1 MEKFKKDFLESYLRG
16 GMGSLS
22 KRDIDALVMHLLD
35 EQGLDDGVPLKNL
48 SNQQVSVKLRVPATR
63 IKTLRYEA
71 TLKYVSN
78 GESIAKW
85 RFLEVLAKAKFDSEK
100 DKIGFIIE
108 DAFTKNWL
116 QGILKNNGLV
126 FDNSFNTEIVKVD
139 SDGLFSVLE
148 ALYGNDNKS
157 VATLKK
163 RINDT
168 KAKKEKLSFAE
179 IKKEFLKGAATT
191 LGETAT
197 SAATKGL
204 LALVVG

>member
-1 MEKFKKDFLESYLRG
+1 MEKFKKKFLASYLYG

-48 SNQQVSVKLRVPATR
+48 SNQQVSVKLRVPTTR
-63 IKTLRYEA
+63 IKALRYEA
-71 TLKYVSN
+71 TLKYVSDN
-78 GESIAKW
+78 EFIAKW

-116 QGILKNNGLV
+116 QGILKNDGLV
-126 FDNSFNTEIVKVD
+126 FDNSFNTEVVKVD
-139 SDGLFSVLE
+139 SDGLFAVLE
-148 ALYGNDNKS
+148 ALYDVKS
-157 VATLKK
+157 VATLKE
-163 RINDT
+163 RIYDT

-179 IKKEFLKGAATT
+179 IKKEFLKGAATA

-197 SAATKGL
+197 SAVTKSL

>member
-1 MEKFKKDFLESYLRG
+1 MEKFKKDFLASYLYG

-35 EQGLDDGVPLKNL
+35 EQGLDDGLPLKNL
-48 SNQQVSVKLRVPATR
+48 SNQQVSVKLRAQTNR

-78 GESIAKW
+78 NEAIAKW
-85 RFLEVLAKAKFDSEK
+85 RFLEVLARAKFDSDR
-100 DKIGFIIE
+100 DKVGFIIE

-116 QGILKNNGLV
+116 QGVLKAEGLV
-126 FDNSFNTEIVKVD
+126 FDNSFNSEIVKVD
-139 SDGLFSVLE
+139 SDSLIAVLKV
-148 ALYGNDNKS
+148 LYEDKS

-163 RINDT
+163 RIDDT

-179 IKKEFLKGAATT
+179 IKKEFLKGAANAF
-191 LGETAT
+191 GEVVT
-197 SAATKGL
+197 STATKGL
-204 LALVVG
+204 LALVTS

>member
-1 MEKFKKDFLESYLRG
+1 MENFKKDFLASYLSG

-35 EQGLDDGVPLKNL
+35 EQGLDDGVPLRNL

-71 TLKYVSN
+71 TLKYISDN
-78 GESIAKW
+78 ESIAKW
-85 RFLEVLAKAKFDSEK
+85 RFLEVLAKSKFDSEK

-116 QGILKNNGLV
+116 QGILKSDGLV
-126 FDNSFNTEIVKVD
+126 FDNSFNTEVVKVD
-139 SDGLFSVLE
+139 SDGLFAVLK
-148 ALYGNDNKS
+148 ALYDDKS
-157 VATLKK
+157 VTTLKK
-163 RINDT
+163 RIDDT

-179 IKKEFLKGAATT
+179 IKKEFLKGAASA
-191 LGETAT
+191 LGESAT
-197 SAATKGL
+197 SVATKGL
-204 LALVVG
+204 LALVGG